1 MWPWNCG
8 QDPGRETEGEEAQA
22 DGRET
27 GDRVA
32 LRPVLGAAMSLS
44 HRVGMSALRSVS
56 DCPPHPSCPCFSTVT
71 RDPKALQV
79 PPEGEP
85 KKVLSLLP
93 AEGEGNYD
101 LNS

>member
-8 QDPGRETEGEEAQA
+8 QDPDRETEGKEVQA
-22 DGRET
+22 DRWQRN
-27 GDRVA
+27 RVA

-44 HRVGMSALRSVS
+44 HRVGMSALRSVP

>member
-1 MWPWNCG
+1 MKYTTKASEKSTVKITLKF
-8 QDPGRETEGEEAQA
+8 DAEEF
-22 DGRET
+22 
-27 GDRVA
+27 
-32 LRPVLGAAMSLS
+32 
-44 HRVGMSALRSVS
+44 SVS